1 MLIIPADHR
10 AFDMK
15 ISFSHQSNQ
24 FEVDMSQ
31 GHDISRPVHFLSSPE
46 AEPAFVPR
54 ASRKPFSSGDF
65 VGAVERGGPCN
76 VDHLDWIPHCHGT
89 HTETVAHILKYP
101 WDTLAKDV
109 EHTVPVVSDI
119 CPKKFFKAALITVEP
134 IKASDSEDTYRPNFN
149 DTDRIVTGQ
158 GVEKA
163 LATIDVGQVDAIVL
177 RTDETLYS
185 FNSGPGTPFLSV
197 EGMRAIVKSGVDH
210 LLLDLPSVDR
220 LDDDGHLTAHH
231 IFWNVPE
238 HESVATKETWLHKT
252 ITEMVTIDT
261 ALKDGL
267 YLLNLQCAPFVSD
280 ASPSRAVI
288 YPAKS

>member
-1 MLIIPADHR
+1 
-10 AFDMK
+10 MK
-15 ISFSHQSNQ
+15 ITFSHQSTQ

-31 GHDISRPVHFLSSPE
+31 GRDISRSVHFLNGPE
-46 AEPAFVPR
+46 SDPAFVPL
-54 ASRKPFSSGDF
+54 ASRKPFASGDF

-76 VDHLDWIPHCHGT
+76 VDRLDWIPHCHGT

-101 WDTLAKDV
+101 WDTLAKAQA
-109 EHTVPVVSDI
+109 HAVPVVSDI
-119 CPKKFFKAALITVEP
+119 CPKEFLKAALITVEP
-134 IKASDSEDTYRPNFN
+134 VEASESTDTYRPNFN

-163 LATIDVGQVDAIVL
+163 LAAIDVGKVDAILL
-177 RTDETLYS
+177 RTDDTLYN
-185 FNSGPGTPFLSV
+185 FNSGAETPFLSV
-197 EGMRAIVKSGVDH
+197 EAMQEIVKSGIDH

-220 LDDDGHLTAHH
+220 LNDDGHLTAHH

-238 HESVATKETWLHKT
+238 HESVATKESWLHKT
-252 ITEMVTIDT
+252 ITEMVTIDKE
-261 ALKDGL
+261 LKDGL

-288 YPAKS
+288 YPARKS

>member
-1 MLIIPADHR
+1 
-10 AFDMK
+10 MK
-15 ISFSHQSNQ
+15 IIFSHESQD

-31 GHDISRPVHFLSSPE
+31 GHDISRPIRFLSSPE
-46 AEPAFVPR
+46 SDPGFVPK

-101 WDTLAKDV
+101 WKVLAENQ
-109 EHTVPVVSDI
+109 EHAVPVVSDI
-119 CPKKFFKAALITVEP
+119 CPKTFFKTALVTIEPVKAA
-134 IKASDSEDTYRPNFN
+134 DSNDTYRPNFGE
-149 DTDRIVTGQ
+149 TDRIITAT
-158 GVEKA
+158 GVEEA
-163 LATIDVGQVDAIVL
+163 LAKVDCGPVDALII
-177 RTDETLYS
+177 RTDEKMYD
-185 FNSGPGTPFLSV
+185 FNSGPETPFISI
-197 EGMRAIVKSGVDH
+197 EAMQAIVKSGVDH

-220 LDDDGHLTAHH
+220 LDDDGHLTSHH

-238 HESVATKETWLHKT
+238 LESVATTESWIQKT
-252 ITEMVTIDT
+252 ITEMVVVKKSIE
-261 ALKDGL
+261 DGL

-288 YPAKS
+288 YPAKSV

>member
-1 MLIIPADHR
+1 M
-10 AFDMK
+10 
-15 ISFSHQSNQ
+15 
-24 FEVDMSQ
+24 
-31 GHDISRPVHFLSSPE
+31 
-46 AEPAFVPR
+46 
-54 ASRKPFSSGDF
+54 
-65 VGAVERGGPCN
+65 
-76 VDHLDWIPHCHGT
+76 
-89 HTETVAHILKYP
+89 
-101 WDTLAKDV
+101 
-109 EHTVPVVSDI
+109 
-119 CPKKFFKAALITVEP
+119 
-134 IKASDSEDTYRPNFN
+134 
-149 DTDRIVTGQ
+149 TGQ

-238 HESVATKETWLHKT
+238 HESVATKESWLHKT

-280 ASPSRAVI
+280 ASPSRAVM
-288 YPAKS
+288 YRATRA